1 VKSDLNNEQLM
12 VRYLLGELPES
23 EVERL
28 DEQSFTDDDFFRRLQ
43 TVENDLIDAYARGEM
58 SPGEREQF
66 ERGFLTTPKRRERVA
81 FAEALA
87 AFRIEQPA
95 DDPAVMAQTE
105 RISPWQA
112 FVNFFRVPRPALQFS
127 LAAASVVLLLGA
139 TWLIVETARLRS
151 RMNEIEQR
159 QAALTRREQEL
170 QAQIAA
176 QRADRDQLAEELR
189 RVQQQRD
196 QLARELEGLK
206 PSEPNFALFVLPLSL
221 RGSGDGPKEFTLP
234 PGAQRVK
241 LRVEFQ
247 SDDYPSYRAELRT
260 QVGDQQVWSSSK
272 LRARREDGIK
282 IIDLDLRAS
291 LFQPQGYLLNLRG
304 VAANG
309 EIEDIR
315 VNQFRVVKK

>member
-1 VKSDLNNEQLM
+1 M

-66 ERGFLTTPKRRERVA
+66 ERRFLTTPKRRERVS

-87 AFRIEQPA
+87 AFRFEQPA
-95 DDPAVMAQTE
+95 DAPAVAAQTE
-105 RISPWQA
+105 RVSSWQA
-112 FVNFFRVPRPALQFS
+112 FVNLFRVPRPALQFS
-127 LAAASVVLLLGA
+127 LAAASVLLLLGA
-139 TWLIVETARLRS
+139 TWLIVDTARLRS

-159 QAALTRREQEL
+159 QATLTRREQEL

-196 QLARELEGLK
+196 QLERELAALK

-247 SDDYPSYRAELRT
+247 SDPYPSYRAELRT
-260 QVGDQQVWSSSK
+260 QSGDQQVWSSGK
-272 LRARREDGIK
+272 LRARREGGIK
-282 IIDLDLRAS
+282 IIDLNLRAS
-291 LFQPQGYLLNLRG
+291 LFQPQDYLLNLKG
-304 VAANG
+304 VTDDG
-309 EIEDIR
+309 EIEDLSSYR
-315 VNQFRVVKK
+315 FRVVKK

>member
-1 VKSDLNNEQLM
+1 MKSDLNNEQLM

-66 ERGFLTTPKRRERVA
+66 ERRFLTTPKRRERVS

-87 AFRIEQPA
+87 AFRFEQPA
-95 DDPAVMAQTE
+95 DDPAVAAQTE
-105 RISPWQA
+105 RISSWQA
-112 FVNFFRVPRPALQFS
+112 FISLFRVPRPALQFS
-127 LAAASVVLLLGA
+127 LAAASVVLLIGA

-151 RMNEIEQR
+151 RMTEIEQR

-196 QLARELEGLK
+196 QLEQELVELK
-206 PSEPNFALFVLPLSL
+206 PSEPKFALFVFSPGV
-221 RGSGDGPKEFTLP
+221 RGPGDEPKDFTIP
-234 PGAQRVK
+234 PGAQTVKMRVGF
-241 LRVEFQ
+241 E
-247 SDDYPSYRAELRT
+247 SDPYPSYRIELRT
-260 QVGDQQVWSSSK
+260 QSGDQQVWSSGK
-272 LRARREDGIK
+272 LRARAKGGIK
-282 IIDLDLRAS
+282 IIDLGLRAS
-291 LFQPQGYLLNLRG
+291 LFRPQGYLLNLKG
-304 VAANG
+304 VTANG
-309 EIEDIR
+309 EIEDVRIY
-315 VNQFRVVKK
+315 QFRVVKK

>member
-1 VKSDLNNEQLM
+1 MKSDLNNEQLM

-87 AFRIEQPA
+87 AFRFEPPA
-95 DDPAVMAQTE
+95 DDPAVAAQPEQT
-105 RISPWQA
+105 SAWQA
-112 FVNFFRVPRPALQFS
+112 FINLFRVSRPALQFS
-127 LAAASVVLLLGA
+127 LAALSVVLLLGA
-139 TWLIVETARLRS
+139 TWLIVETARLRTRLS
-151 RMNEIEQR
+151 QIQQE
-159 QAALTRREQEL
+159 QAALSRREQEL
-170 QAQIAA
+170 QAQIAR
-176 QRADRDQLAEELR
+176 QSADRGQLAEELR

-196 QLARELEGLK
+196 QLERELAGLK
-206 PSEPNFALFVLPLSL
+206 PPEPNFALFVLSPGV
-221 RGSGDGPKEFTLP
+221 RGPGGDPKDFTIP

-241 LRVEFQ
+241 LRVEFE
-247 SDDYPSYRAELRT
+247 SDPYPSYRIELRT
-260 QVGDQQVWSSSK
+260 QAGDQQVWSSGK
-272 LRARREDGIK
+272 LRARREGGIK

-309 EIEDIR
+309 EIEDLSSYR
-315 VNQFRVVKK
+315 FRVVKK